1 MKHRLI
7 LVILLLLA
15 LCGTLMGAKIVA
27 ERAAEKVLA
36 QQALPEPTTAA
47 ATLPAETAR
56 TEETAA
62 AATTAATTQA
72 TEPPTEIAG
81 PAPVRSFTAEEE
93 ELLLKI
99 GMAERG
105 DTYCTDC
112 IALVM
117 CTVLNRVD
125 TPGKFGSTVKSV
137 IYAEDQFTPVAEGT
151 FEKTEP
157 NFACQNALEKVKSGW
172 DESQGSL
179 YYEWGKVDG
188 WHAKNLTFLFKH
200 CDTKF
205 YK

>member
-1 MKHRLI
+1 MKTRLI
-7 LVILLLLA
+7 ILIFLLLA

-27 ERAAEKVLA
+27 EKAVERTLA
-36 QQALPEPTTAA
+36 QQTLPEPTAA
-47 ATLPAETAR
+47 PATLPPET
-56 TEETAA
+56 TEATEAPTTVP
-62 AATTAATTQA
+62 TTAATEA
-72 TEPPTEIAG
+72 PTETTEAL
-81 PAPVRSFTAEEE
+81 PVRTFTAEEE

-137 IYAEDQFTPVAEGT
+137 IYAEGQFTPVAEGE
-151 FEKTEP
+151 FEDVEP
-157 NFACQNALEKVKSGW
+157 NYVCKNALDKVKSGW
-172 DESQGSL
+172 DESQGAL

-188 WHAKNLTFLFKH
+188 WHAQNLNFLFKH

-205 YK
+205 YN

>member
-1 MKHRLI
+1 MKTRLI
-7 LVILLLLA
+7 ILILLLLA
-15 LCGTLMGAKIVA
+15 LCATLMGAKIVA
-27 ERAAEKVLA
+27 EKAVERTLA
-36 QQALPEPTTAA
+36 QQTLPEPTAA
-47 ATLPAETAR
+47 SATLPPETTVA
-56 TEETAA
+56 TEAPTTVP
-62 AATTAATTQA
+62 TTAAT
-72 TEPPTEIAG
+72 EVPTETTEAL
-81 PAPVRSFTAEEE
+81 PVRTFTAEEE

-137 IYAEDQFTPVAEGT
+137 IYAEGQFTPVAEGE
-151 FEKTEP
+151 FEDVEP
-157 NFACQNALEKVKSGW
+157 NYVCKNALDKVKSGW
-172 DESQGSL
+172 DESQGAL

-188 WHAKNLTFLFKH
+188 WHAQNLNFLFKH

-205 YK
+205 YN